1 MKIKK
6 ITLFNVGPY
15 AGVNEF
21 DIDCSNKDKNIV
33 LVGGKNGAGKTT
45 FFTSLRT
52 CLYGHK
58 AYGYENTNQHYFDEI
73 YKLMN
78 DIEKSKPIAIAR
90 VSLNL
95 LFDDGMDNNEYQI
108 VREWKLSN
116 KKMTEDY
123 HIYLNNKELIG
134 DELVDFEN
142 YLLHIIPP
150 NLFKFYFFDGE
161 KIGEFFLQSNQD
173 NSFKNAFLTM
183 TGYDNIEL
191 LIKNFR
197 RNISNKT
204 KKGSIAS
211 SYFSLQD
218 ELLGLESDLNAKK
231 NKYKEL
237 NDKKITAEDDIVKL
251 EKDYSKNGGLNLDQ
265 WQAINIAL
273 ALEERKREEYH
284 KIRKDF
290 ANSEIPYIIL
300 ADKMKELKKQIDI
313 EEKLAKK
320 YAILE
325 YINND
330 IMQEILSKELDLSS
344 INRITNLIW
353 KHINDKISVPS
364 EEKII
369 LGLSRQE
376 KSEVLVQIEKHLNF
390 DKNIVFNSSQMIK
403 QSITTSQKLRK
414 QLEKSNVDKYE
425 EFIETKKD
433 LLNVKANIETSMKNM
448 EVEIF
453 KLQNIFE
460 AKQIEFKKIKKEY
473 EDELKALSVN
483 DIASRSLLALTDI
496 SEQLLRTQIDKVESN
511 FKKIFSKIINKKDF
525 IDGIYIDE
533 KLNIFPYKNVR
544 IQKDKIKALL
554 KISKN
559 IEEYVGK
566 RGLEVINDKIDDEND
581 YIDIPN
587 EITSP
592 FSQGEK
598 QVYIM
603 SIYFALMQISR
614 VDVPFVIDTPF
625 ARIDTEHRN
634 KIVNNFFMKLKGQ
647 IFILS
652 TDEEINNDYM
662 KNIKP
667 RISNQYLLQYICRGK
682 TKVLKDQYFGGVSE

>member
-15 AGVNEF
+15 SGVNEF
-21 DIDCSNKDKNIV
+21 DIDCADKSKNIV

-52 CLYGHK
+52 CLYGHR

-73 YKLMN
+73 YKLIN
-78 DIEKSKPIAIAR
+78 DNEKEKDEGVAR
-90 VSLNL
+90 VELNL

-108 VREWKLSN
+108 VREWKLN
-116 KKMTEDY
+116 NRKITEEY
-123 HIYLNNKELIG
+123 HIYLNNNELIG
-134 DELVDFEN
+134 DELIDFEN

-161 KIGEFFLQSNQD
+161 KIGEFFLQNNQD

-204 KKGSIAS
+204 KNNSMSYK
-211 SYFSLQD
+211 YFSLQN
-218 ELLGLESDLNAKK
+218 ELDKLEQELNGQKAKM
-231 NKYKEL
+231 KEL
-237 NDKKITAEDDIVKL
+237 NDQRIEVEDNIAKL
-251 EKDYSKNGGLNLDQ
+251 EKDYSKSGGLSLEQ
-265 WQAINIAL
+265 WQSINKEL
-273 ALEERKREEYH
+273 AVEESKREECH
-284 KIRKDF
+284 RTRKDF
-290 ANSEIPYIIL
+290 ANTEIPYIIL
-300 ADKMKELKKQIDI
+300 YDKMLALKGQIDT

-325 YINND
+325 YINKETLND
-330 IMQEILSKELDLSS
+330 LLSKDLEKAEREKV
-344 INRITNLIW
+344 IKTICKYID
-353 KHINDKISVPS
+353 KKISV
-364 EEKII
+364 EDDEKIV
-369 LGLSRQE
+369 LGLSNQE
-376 KSEVLVQIEKHLNF
+376 KNEVISQIERHLNF
-390 DKNIVFNSSQMIK
+390 DRNIILDISQRIK
-403 QSITTSQKLRK
+403 KSLNTSQKLRK
-414 QLEKSNVDKYE
+414 QLEKSNIDKYE
-425 EFIETKKD
+425 EFIEMKQD
-433 LLNVKANIETSMKNM
+433 FINLKANIETNAKNL
-448 EVEIF
+448 EIEIF
-453 KLQNIFE
+453 KNQTLFE
-460 AKQIEFKKIKKEY
+460 GKQTEFKKVKKEY
-473 EDELKALSVN
+473 EEELKALSVN
-483 DIASRSLLALTDI
+483 DISSRSLLALSDVA
-496 SEQLLRTQIDKVESN
+496 EKLLRTQIDKVETN
-511 FKKIFSKIINKKDF
+511 FKKIFSKIINKEDF

-544 IQKDKIKALL
+544 IKKSKIKEVM
-554 KISKN
+554 KTTKN
-559 IEEYVGK
+559 LEEYVGK
-566 RGLEVINDKIDDEND
+566 RGLEIINERLDDDND

-625 ARIDTEHRN
+625 ARIDTEHRT
-634 KIVNNFFMKLKGQ
+634 KIVKNFFTKLKGQ
-647 IFILS
+647 VFILS

-662 KNIKP
+662 QNIKNNV
-667 RISNQYLLQYICRGK
+667 SNQYLLEYVSRGK
-682 TKVLKDQYFGGVSE
+682 TRVLKDQYFGGNS